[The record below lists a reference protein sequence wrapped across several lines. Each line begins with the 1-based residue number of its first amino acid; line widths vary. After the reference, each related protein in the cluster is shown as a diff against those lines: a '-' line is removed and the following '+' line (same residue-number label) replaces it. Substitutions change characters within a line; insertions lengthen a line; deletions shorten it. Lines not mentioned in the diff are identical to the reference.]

1 MASRIQRPAMKRR
14 GSGIDAAFRSRQAR
28 PVSRKRLRNWN
39 EWTLRE
45 DRLPKLPSLGNFG
58 YGLTLP

>member
-1 MASRIQRPAMKRR
+1 MAERTRRPAMKRR
-14 GSGIDAAFRSRQAR
+14 GPGIDAAFRSRQAR
-28 PVSRKRLRNWN
+28 PVSRKRLQNRN

-45 DRLPKLPSLGNFG
+45 DHLPKLPSLGNFG